1 MKYSL
6 VFLSFTILININVS
20 GQELVTDRP
29 DQTESATI
37 VPQYHL
43 QWEAGSQYDEY
54 NSGSEWTLLTN
65 LFRYGV
71 SDKLE
76 FRLVTEIISAPK
88 AGFDNY
94 KLGTADIQIGL
105 KYALL
110 KGPVEIAYMGHLVA
124 PNGSIHTTFDAWGT
138 VNRINIAHN
147 FSENISSS
155 YNFGYEL
162 FEEGSNGDFIYTWAL
177 GFALTEK
184 LGFYIELFGAYE
196 EFESWTSNFSSGF
209 AYLYKDNLQFDFSI
223 GSGITD
229 RSNYYNLGFSWRIP
243 Y

>member
-1 MKYSL
+1 MKRAYLALTVLLLISL
-6 VFLSFTILININVS
+6 RSIA
-20 GQELVTDRP
+20 QELITDRP

-37 VPQYHL
+37 VPQYYL
-43 QWEAGSQYDEY
+43 QWEAGSQFDD
-54 NSGSEWTLLTN
+54 NNLGSEWTLLTN

-76 FRLVTEIISAPK
+76 LRLVTEIISAPRR
-88 AGFDNY
+88 GFDTN
-94 KLGTADIQIGL
+94 KLGMADIQFGI
-105 KYALL
+105 KYSLL
-110 KGPVEIAYMGHLVA
+110 KGPVEIAYLGHLVA
-124 PNGSIHTTFDAWGT
+124 PNGSVHTSSGAWGT
-138 VNRINIAHN
+138 VNRINIAHDI
-147 FSENISSS
+147 SENISSS

-162 FEEGSNGDFIYTWAL
+162 YEAGSNGNFIYTWAV

-184 LGFYIELFGAYE
+184 LGFYMELFGDFL
-196 EFESWTSNFSSGF
+196 EFETWTSSFSSGF

-223 GSGITD
+223 GSGIAE

>member
-1 MKYSL
+1 MKKWYLAIAILSL
-6 VFLSFTILININVS
+6 LASRS
-20 GQELVTDRP
+20 AAQELITDRP

-43 QWEAGSQYDEY
+43 QWEAGTQYDE
-54 NSGSEWTLLTN
+54 NNFGSEWTLLTN

-76 FRLVTEIISAPK
+76 LRLVTEIISAPNS
-88 AGFDNY
+88 GFDSN
-94 KLGTADIQIGL
+94 KLGMADLQIGL

-110 KGPVEIAYMGHLVA
+110 KGPVEIAYLGHLIT
-124 PNGSIHTTFDAWGT
+124 PNGSLHTSTGAWGT

-147 FSENISSS
+147 LSENISSS

-162 FEEGSNGDFIYTWAL
+162 FDEGSNGNFIYTWSL
-177 GFALTEK
+177 GFSLTEK
-184 LGFYIELFGAYE
+184 LGFYFELFGEYQ
-196 EFESWTSNFSSGF
+196 EFETWTYNMSSGF
-209 AYLYKDNLQFDFSI
+209 AYLYKENLQFDFSI
-223 GSGITD
+223 GSGITE